1 MTTPRADAADPRG
14 RAVVDHLATDL
25 DAGFVQLV
33 DHYGR
38 TVHSVALRVTGH
50 PLDAEDLSA
59 EAFLRAYAALRGYPP
74 ERIAALQVRAWLVT
88 ILLNVWRNMVRDRSR
103 RPALVTVADV
113 PDRRSSG
120 PSIEDQVEQAE
131 NGRVLGRLVTE
142 LPAQQRV
149 AVVLRHIIGL
159 PVAEIASILEC
170 PEGTVK
176 SHVSRGLQR
185 LRTQCALDPA
195 GAGIVLTAVGSEEA
209 S

>member
-1 MTTPRADAADPRG
+1 METDGASGEPSGDDVLDRLAD
-14 RAVVDHLATDL
+14 DL
-25 DAGFVQLV
+25 DAGFVGLV
-33 DHYGR
+33 ERYGGI
-38 TVHSVALRVTGH
+38 VHSIALRVTGH
-50 PLDAEDLSA
+50 PMDAEDLSA
-59 EAFLRAYAALRGYPP
+59 EAFLRAYAALRRYPP
-74 ERIAALQVRAWLVT
+74 DRIAALQVRAWLVT

-113 PDRRSSG
+113 PDRRSSA

-170 PEGTVK
+170 PEGTV
-176 SHVSRGLQR
+176 
-185 LRTQCALDPA
+185 
-195 GAGIVLTAVGSEEA
+195 
-209 S
+209 